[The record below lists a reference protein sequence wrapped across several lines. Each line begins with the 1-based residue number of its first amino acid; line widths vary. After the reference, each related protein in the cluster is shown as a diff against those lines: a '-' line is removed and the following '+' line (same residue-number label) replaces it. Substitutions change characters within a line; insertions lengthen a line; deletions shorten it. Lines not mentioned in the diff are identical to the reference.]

1 MAIIGSTLNGPV
13 ELPCASEE
21 GPANCDDTKTNQLD
35 SQLDEL
41 NSDDMDTL
49 LGLAG
54 EDAENLEIS
63 PDLLGLG
70 HFLLNNEY
78 NHSDADSN
86 DEDVQELGSRSDDML
101 TDEEAEVPE
110 VPVRNGRKMRKKND
124 DNSDSECFTLSS
136 GSASSSSSE
145 DYSSDDDFEPL
156 KRGRGRGRGKY
167 TLTPKMN
174 SESRNINY
182 LYHNISYNFIFIYWN
197 AF

>member
-1 MAIIGSTLNGPV
+1 MNGPV
-13 ELPCASEE
+13 ELPCANEE
-21 GPANCDDTKTNQLD
+21 NPPNCDDNKTNQLD

-78 NHSDADSN
+78 NHSDGDSN
-86 DEDVQELGSRSDDML
+86 DEDVQELGSHSDDVL

-110 VPVRNGRKMRKKND
+110 VPVRNGRRMRKKND

-145 DYSSDDDFEPL
+145 DYSSDDDFEPH

-167 TLTPKMN
+167 TLTPKIN
-174 SESRNINY
+174 GESRI
-182 LYHNISYNFIFIYWN
+182 IFIITYHIIFIN
-197 AF
+197 RIILAMYSD